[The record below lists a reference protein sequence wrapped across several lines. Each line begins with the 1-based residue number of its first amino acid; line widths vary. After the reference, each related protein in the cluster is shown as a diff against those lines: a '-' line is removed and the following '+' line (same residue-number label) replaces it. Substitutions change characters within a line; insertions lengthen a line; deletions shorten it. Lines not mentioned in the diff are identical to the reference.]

1 MSSKPIVY
9 KVRFFKS
16 FAPAGALALFLCSAE
31 SLLAAART
39 WNGGATDSLWNSS
52 ANWNGAIGSGDSL
65 TFAGSTRLANSNN
78 LSANTSFA
86 GITFSSGAGD
96 FVLSGNA
103 IGLSGDIVNSDN
115 AGNQTINLNVAFS
128 KNSQINSVS
137 GATTVIGGSV
147 SGSVNLTINNGNGDT
162 GLVVLGGANSYSGTT
177 TISNGVLRIGS
188 STALGAVGSGT
199 TVSNGAALELQGN
212 IAVGAEAL
220 SIVGS
225 GVSAGGAMRNVSG
238 NNSYGGLLTLGGATR
253 IHSDSG
259 TLNLDVASGNA
270 ITGSAAALT
279 FGGAGNII
287 VSDAISN
294 TSGTL
299 SKEGAG
305 VLTLAAANTYSGN
318 TSISAGTL
326 RALGNAGALG
336 SGALAISGG
345 ALELANDTGLNFGR
359 NTTISDNA
367 TIASGRASTGAG
379 VTHSLGTLAIGAQT
393 MTLSKGANVSSGT
406 AGLSFGATT
415 LSGAAT
421 FVSNADTLLNLGS
434 VAGNFLKTFDG
445 AGNATVSGVMSGNT
459 AGGVTKNGSGTLLL
473 EGNNTYTGV
482 TTINA
487 GAISVA
493 SIGNGGAVGNLGQAT
508 GVAANLVLGGGT
520 LKYTGANQSSNRSFT
535 LSANT
540 ISTIEVSN
548 ASSNLTISGTS
559 ANTNGGLIKSGAGT
573 LTLAAANAHTGLT
586 TVAAG
591 KLVYGVNNA
600 LASGGVTVDGGELAL
615 GTFSDT
621 VGGVTLKSGSITG
634 NGTLTGSSYSLQGG
648 TVGANLGTGVVN
660 VSSGTTT
667 MSGSSVSTTINLSSG
682 ILVLGAADRL
692 ASQASI
698 TIASGAVMGLGGY
711 AQTVGSLS
719 GGGEVRLGSAG
730 TGRLTVGAGNS
741 TSVFAGVIS
750 GNGSAGGGLVK
761 TGTGTLTLT
770 GANTF
775 NGTTNVNAG
784 VLVVN
789 GSLGGGN
796 VNVANGASLSGNASI
811 GGAMNVSGMLMPGS
825 SVGTLTVSQGLAL
838 GASSVVRFDLNAA
851 NPGIGLGLN
860 DLIDVG
866 GNLILDGT
874 LDVLQWD
881 LAVNGN
887 FSARNS
893 GTWTLFRYTGSLT
906 DNGLTLGEMPM
917 LAAGYEWRLDTIAAN
932 AVTLSIVPEPSSAL
946 LGGFAIILLFRRRC

>member
-1 MSSKPIVY
+1 MSAKPFIIT
-9 KVRFFKS
+9 RFHHHFTS
-16 FAPAGALALFLCSAE
+16 AAAVVLCICGAE
-31 SLLAAART
+31 PLLAAPRT
-39 WNGGATDSLWNSS
+39 WSGGGADNFWNSS

-65 TFAGSTRLANSNN
+65 TFAGGTRLANSNN

-103 IGLSGDIVNSDN
+103 IRLSSDIVNSDN

-128 KNSQINSVS
+128 KNSQINTIA
-137 GATTVIGGSV
+137 GGTTVIDGAL
-147 SGSVNLTINNGNGDT
+147 SGSINLTINNGSGDT
-162 GLVVLGGANSYSGTT
+162 GLLVLGGANSYSGTT
-177 TISNGVLRIGS
+177 TISNGVLRIRN

-199 TVSNGAALELQGN
+199 TVSSGAALELQGN

-259 TLNLDVASGNA
+259 TFNLDVASGNA
-270 ITGSAAALT
+270 ITGTADALT

-305 VLTLAAANTYSGN
+305 TLTLAAANTYSGT

-326 RALGNAGALG
+326 RALGNASALG

-345 ALELANDTGLNFGR
+345 TLELANDTGLNFGR
-359 NTTISDNA
+359 NTTISGNA
-367 TIASGRASTGAG
+367 TIVSGRASAGAG

-393 MTLSKGANVSSGT
+393 LTLSKAANVSSGT

-421 FVSNADTLLNLGS
+421 FVSNADTLLTLGS

-459 AGGVTKNGSGTLLL
+459 LAGVTKKGGGTLLL
-473 EGNNTYTGV
+473 EGNSTYTGV

-487 GAISVA
+487 GTLSVA
-493 SIGNGGAVGNLGQAT
+493 NIGNGGAAGNLGQAT

-520 LKYTGANQSSNRSFT
+520 LKFTGASQSSNRSFT
-535 LSANT
+535 LTANT
-540 ISTIEVSN
+540 TSTIEVSN
-548 ASSNLTISGTS
+548 ALSNFTISGTS

-591 KLVYGVNNA
+591 KLAYGVNNA

-615 GTFSDT
+615 GAFSDT
-621 VGGVTLKSGSITG
+621 VGEVTLKSGSITG

-648 TVGANLGTGVVN
+648 SVAANLGAGVMS

-667 MSGSSVSTTINLSSG
+667 LSGSSISTAINLNSG
-682 ILVLGAADRL
+682 SLVLGGADRL
-692 ASQASI
+692 SNQASI
-698 TIASGAVMGLGGY
+698 TIASGAVLGLGGY
-711 AQTVGSLS
+711 AQTVATLS
-719 GGGEVRLGSAG
+719 GGGEVRLGGAG

-741 TSVFAGVIS
+741 TSVFTGVIS
-750 GNGSAGGGLVK
+750 GNGSAGGALVK
-761 TGTGTLTLT
+761 TGTGTLTLS
-770 GANTF
+770 GANTY
-775 NGTTNVNAG
+775 NGTTSVNAG
-784 VLVVN
+784 ALVVN

-796 VNVANGASLSGNASI
+796 VDVANDASLSGNASI
-811 GGAMNVSGMLMPGS
+811 GGALNVSGVLMPGN
-825 SVGTLTVSQGLAL
+825 SVGTLSVSQGLAL
-838 GASSVVRFDLNAA
+838 GASSIVRFDLNAA
-851 NPGIGLGLN
+851 SPGIGLGIN

-866 GNLILDGT
+866 GNLTLDGT
-874 LDVLQWD
+874 LDVLPWD
-881 LAVNGN
+881 VAVNGN
-887 FSARNS
+887 FSTRNS
-893 GTWTLFRYTGSLT
+893 GSWTLFHYTGSLA
-906 DNGLTLGEMPM
+906 DNGLTLGEMPT
-917 LAAGYEWRLDTIAAN
+917 LAAGYEWRLDTSAAN
-932 AVTLSIVPEPSSAL
+932 AVTLNIVPEPRSAL
-946 LGGFAIILLFRRRC
+946 LGGFAVILLFRRRR

>member
-1 MSSKPIVY
+1 MSPKPIVY
-9 KVRFFKS
+9 KVRFLKS
-16 FAPAGALALFLCSAE
+16 FAPAGAIILSLCGAE
-31 SLLAAART
+31 PLLAAPRT
-39 WNGGATDSLWNSS
+39 WSGGATDNLWNNS

-86 GITFSSGAGD
+86 GITFNSSAGD

-103 IGLSGDIVNSDN
+103 IGLSSDIVNSDN

-128 KNSQINSVS
+128 KNSQINSVT

-147 SGSVNLTINNGNGDT
+147 SGSVNLTINNGSGHT

-177 TISNGVLRIGS
+177 TISNGVLRIGN
-188 STALGAVGSGT
+188 STALGTVGSGA

-259 TLNLDVASGNA
+259 SLNLDVASGNA
-270 ITGSAAALT
+270 ITGTAAALT
-279 FGGAGNII
+279 FGGTGNTI

-305 VLTLAAANTYSGN
+305 VLTLAAANAYSGN

-345 ALELANDTGLNFGR
+345 TLELANDTGLNFGR
-359 NTTISDNA
+359 NTTISGNT
-367 TIASGRASTGAG
+367 TIGSGRASAGAG

-393 MTLSKGANVSSGT
+393 LTITKAANVSNGT

-421 FVSNADTLLNLGS
+421 FVSNADTLLTLGS

-459 AGGVTKNGSGTLLL
+459 LGGATNGGVTKNGSGMLLL

-487 GAISVA
+487 GVLSVA
-493 SIGNGGAVGNLGQAT
+493 SIGNGGTVGNLGQAT
-508 GVAANLVLGGGT
+508 GVASNLVLGGGT
-520 LKYTGANQSSNRSFT
+520 LKFTGASQSSNRSFT
-535 LSANT
+535 LTANT
-540 ISTIEVSN
+540 TSTIEVSN

-559 ANTNGGLIKSGAGT
+559 ANTNGGLIKSGTGT
-573 LTLAAANAHTGLT
+573 LTLA
-586 TVAAG
+586 
-591 KLVYGVNNA
+591 
-600 LASGGVTVDGGELAL
+600 
-615 GTFSDT
+615 
-621 VGGVTLKSGSITG
+621 
-634 NGTLTGSSYSLQGG
+634 
-648 TVGANLGTGVVN
+648 
-660 VSSGTTT
+660 
-667 MSGSSVSTTINLSSG
+667 
-682 ILVLGAADRL
+682 
-692 ASQASI
+692 
-698 TIASGAVMGLGGY
+698 
-711 AQTVGSLS
+711 
-719 GGGEVRLGSAG
+719 
-730 TGRLTVGAGNS
+730 
-741 TSVFAGVIS
+741 
-750 GNGSAGGGLVK
+750 
-761 TGTGTLTLT
+761 
-770 GANTF
+770 GANTY
-775 NGTTNVNAG
+775 NGTTSVNAG
-784 VLVVN
+784 ALVVN

-796 VNVANGASLSGNASI
+796 VDVANGASLSGNASI
-811 GGAMNVSGMLMPGS
+811 GGALNVSGVLMPGS
-825 SVGTLTVSQGLAL
+825 SVGTLSVSQGLAL
-838 GASSVVRFDLNAA
+838 GATSIVRFDLNAT
-851 NPGIGLGLN
+851 NPGIGLGIN

-866 GNLILDGT
+866 GNLTLDGT
-874 LDVLQWD
+874 LDILPWD
-881 LAVNGN
+881 VGVNGN
-887 FSARNS
+887 FSTRNS
-893 GTWTLFRYTGSLT
+893 GSWTLFRYTGSLT
-906 DNGLTLGEMPM
+906 DNGLTLGQMPT
-917 LAAGYEWRLDTIAAN
+917 LAAGYEWRVDTCTAN
-932 AVTLSIVPEPSSAL
+932 AVTLNVVPEPSAAL
-946 LGGFAIILLFRRRC
+946 LSGLASILLFRRRR